1 MFKLDQTC
9 SNLFKHVQTGSISIF
24 TWRQLGAWATCFFF
38 NFQTFFSD
46 VAANVIPLL
55 MDFLSDSVNYEASA
69 IEVIHFTREAMA
81 KIAHLR

>member
-1 MFKLDQTC
+1 MNGFWYNVRELSLKFLEHFYFFL
-9 SNLFKHVQTGSISIF
+9 LF
-24 TWRQLGAWATCFFF
+24 
-38 NFQTFFSD
+38 FFSD

-55 MDFLSDSVNYEASA
+55 MDFLSDSVNDEASA

>member
-1 MFKLDQTC
+1 MNF
-9 SNLFKHVQTGSISIF
+9 IIIIIIF
-24 TWRQLGAWATCFFF
+24 P
-38 NFQTFFSD
+38 D

-55 MDFLSDSVNYEASA
+55 MDFLSDSVNDEASA

>member
-1 MFKLDQTC
+1 MTNGTLL
-9 SNLFKHVQTGSISIF
+9 NGNRGHY
-24 TWRQLGAWATCFFF
+24 FFF
-38 NFQTFFSD
+38 LILKFKFFFSD

-55 MDFLSDSVNYEASA
+55 MDFLSDSVNDEASA

>member
-1 MFKLDQTC
+1 MQNTILTINSFKRKSWCLIFKL
-9 SNLFKHVQTGSISIF
+9 
-24 TWRQLGAWATCFFF
+24 
-38 NFQTFFSD
+38 FFSD

-55 MDFLSDSVNYEASA
+55 MDFLSDSVNDEASA